1 MNNNYDIN
9 RKEDFFLPNSEI
21 IIDNNEIVSA
31 HIKVFLPEKTH
42 EKPYLLIL
50 LDNVT
55 EGLTCK
61 IANSREVK
69 LNTTSLFP
77 DNTLNKTVSANPIRF
92 VKSWS
97 NYQKT
102 DLYHVCMLFIPENLQ
117 IVNHGNI
124 SDKNRLNLTF
134 WISGNSL
141 LSPTVSQEPI
151 TGDGNV
157 IVKKGDHHQW
167 VLPSGLSLTFDEYYK
182 YKESDNGETRQWSH
196 LIAKACIPS
205 TSYDFDSVLRPILEE
220 IDDYLLIVSFASRT
234 RTVCLGWEGYDNNT
248 SVEYYRGGCVFPIP
262 SQTNQNYRNGIVDTP
277 AYDSFIN
284 SCYTKFNTLTDKEPI
299 RAALHSLVTTPSIVT
314 ENSFLNYFSNLETL
328 ILAFRRDND
337 VEYILPKKSF
347 KILRDKLEDYLKEVD
362 VPDLDST
369 KAKFIRNKLGELN
382 RVSLNEAFQQFC
394 KAYEVNL
401 SDLWPV
407 FGKST
412 EISLSDIRNK
422 LIHGDNMPFEL
433 LQPLGVAEIN
443 LKYVL
448 ERIVVKMLG
457 YNVNKTRVS
466 ATSLKILDEN
476 IISTHLE
483 KERMNRYYNK

>member
-1 MNNNYDIN
+1 
-9 RKEDFFLPNSEI
+9 
-21 IIDNNEIVSA
+21 
-31 HIKVFLPEKTH
+31 
-42 EKPYLLIL
+42 
-50 LDNVT
+50 
-55 EGLTCK
+55 
-61 IANSREVK
+61 
-69 LNTTSLFP
+69 
-77 DNTLNKTVSANPIRF
+77 
-92 VKSWS
+92 
-97 NYQKT
+97 
-102 DLYHVCMLFIPENLQ
+102 
-117 IVNHGNI
+117 
-124 SDKNRLNLTF
+124 
-134 WISGNSL
+134 
-141 LSPTVSQEPI
+141 
-151 TGDGNV
+151 
-157 IVKKGDHHQW
+157 
-167 VLPSGLSLTFDEYYK
+167 
-182 YKESDNGETRQWSH
+182 
-196 LIAKACIPS
+196 
-205 TSYDFDSVLRPILEE
+205 
-220 IDDYLLIVSFASRT
+220 
-234 RTVCLGWEGYDNNT
+234 
-248 SVEYYRGGCVFPIP
+248 
-262 SQTNQNYRNGIVDTP
+262 
-277 AYDSFIN
+277 
-284 SCYTKFNTLTDKEPI
+284 
-299 RAALHSLVTTPSIVT
+299 
-314 ENSFLNYFSNLETL
+314 
-328 ILAFRRDND
+328 
-337 VEYILPKKSF
+337 
-347 KILRDKLEDYLKEVD
+347 LEDYLKEVD